1 MLDEERSHREQ
12 VLEVKYR
19 DMAGLE
25 AKFTQLLENEALV
38 ILYSSNYKKIRPEE
52 KVRPR
57 SKD

>member
-1 MLDEERSHREQ
+1 MLDEERAHREQ

-38 ILYSSNYKKIRPEE
+38 RVIEIESE
-52 KVRPR
+52 
-57 SKD
+57 